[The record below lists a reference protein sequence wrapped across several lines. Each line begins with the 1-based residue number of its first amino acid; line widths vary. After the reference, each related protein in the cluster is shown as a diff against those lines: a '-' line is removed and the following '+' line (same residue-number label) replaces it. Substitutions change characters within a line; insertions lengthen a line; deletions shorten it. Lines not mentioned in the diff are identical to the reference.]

1 MGRISLLFLALA
13 AAGCGEQ
20 AVGSKAFPESLVL
33 GEMAAQLARS
43 RGVELAHDRTRGL
56 GGTQVLWQAL
66 AHGDIVVYP
75 EYTGTITQE
84 IFAGRHLESDDDIRA
99 ALAEHGV
106 RMSGSLGFNNTY
118 ALGMKEPAAERLG
131 VRTISDLRAHPNLRF
146 GLSNE
151 YLKRGDDGW
160 DRLRAAYDL
169 PQKDVR
175 GMEHSLALRALD
187 DGSID
192 VTELYSTDAEIR
204 AEGLR
209 VLRDDR
215 HFFPAYRAVLLYRA
229 DFAERHPEVIES
241 WRRLEGA
248 ISEDDMIALNERAKL
263 ERVPVGRVAADFLG
277 QRLGVSVAAD
287 EGGRAAGAWQLLAR
301 VWDTTLAHLF
311 LVGVSLSAAVL
322 IAVPLGVWA
331 ARRPRQGQ
339 IILGAAGVVQTIP
352 SLALLVFLLPAFHY
366 AVATAI
372 AALFLYSLLP
382 IIRNTYAGL
391 HDVAPAL
398 RESAEAL
405 GLPPLARLRLIELPL
420 ASRSI
425 LAGVKT
431 SAVINVG
438 TATLGGLIGA
448 GGYGQPVFIGVVF
461 RNTAMMLEGAVPAAL
476 MALAVQG
483 LFELAERRLVP
494 RGLRL
499 KPE

>member
-1 MGRISLLFLALA
+1 LLFVALA
-13 AAGCGEQ
+13 AVGCGGPS
-20 AVGSKAFPESLVL
+20 VGSKAFPESLVL
-33 GEMAAQLARS
+33 GEMATQLARS

-56 GGTQVLWQAL
+56 GGTQVLWEAL
-66 AHGDIVVYP
+66 VKGDVVVYP
-75 EYTGTITQE
+75 EYTGTITQQ
-84 IFAGRHLESDDDIRA
+84 IFAGRHFAGDDDVRA
-99 ALAEHGV
+99 ALAEQGV
-106 RMSGSLGFNNTY
+106 RMSGSLGFNDTY
-118 ALGMKEPAAERLG
+118 ALGMKEATAERHG
-131 VRTISDLRAHPNLRF
+131 IHTISDLRDHPALRF

-160 DRLRAAYDL
+160 DKLREAYHL
-169 PQKDVR
+169 PQQDVR

-187 DGSID
+187 DGAID

-204 AEGLR
+204 AAGLR

-229 DFAERHPEVIES
+229 DFADSHPEVIEA

-248 ISEDDMIALNERAKL
+248 ISEDDMIAMNERTKL
-263 ERVPVGRVAADFLG
+263 EHVPEGRVAADFLRD
-277 QRLGVSVAAD
+277 RLGVS
-287 EGGRAAGAWQLLAR
+287 GANEESGFLTRLLR
-301 VWDTTLAHLF
+301 TTLAHLF
-311 LVGVSLSAAVL
+311 LVGVSLAAAVL
-322 IAVPLGVWA
+322 VALPLGVWA

-339 IILGAAGVVQTIP
+339 VILGAAGVLQTIP
-352 SLALLVFLLPAFHY
+352 SLALLVFLIPVFHLG
-366 AVATAI
+366 AGSAI
-372 AALFLYSLLP
+372 VALFLYSLLP

-448 GGYGQPVFIGVVF
+448 GGYGQPIFTGIPLGNMTMV
-461 RNTAMMLEGAVPAAL
+461 LEGAVPAAL

-494 RGLRL
+494 LGLRL

>member
-1 MGRISLLFLALA
+1 MRRIGLISLTFLALG
-13 AAGCGEQ
+13 AAGCGGP

-43 RGVELAHDRTRGL
+43 QGVELAHDRTRGL

-66 AHGDIVVYP
+66 VNGDIVVYP
-75 EYTGTITQE
+75 EYTGTITQQ
-84 IFAGRHLESDDDIRA
+84 IFAGRHLDGDDAIRA

-106 RMSGSLGFNNTY
+106 RMSGSLGFNDTY
-118 ALGMKEPAAERLG
+118 ALGMKEAAAERLG
-131 VRTISDLRAHPNLRF
+131 VRTISDLRAHPKLRF
-146 GLSNE
+146 GFTNE

-160 DRLRAAYDL
+160 DRLREAYDL

-175 GMEHSLALRALD
+175 GMEHSLALLALD

-204 AEGLR
+204 TAGLR

-229 DFAERHPEVIES
+229 DFADRHLEVIEA
-241 WRRLEGA
+241 WKRLEGA
-248 ISEDDMIALNERAKL
+248 ISEDDMIAMNERAKL
-263 ERVPVGRVAADFLG
+263 EHVPEGRVAADFLRE
-277 QRLGVSVAAD
+277 RLGVSAAPG
-287 EGGRAAGAWQLLAR
+287 ESGLLAR
-301 VWDTTLAHLF
+301 LAHTTLAHLF
-311 LVGVSLSAAVL
+311 LVGVSLSAALLV
-322 IAVPLGVWA
+322 AVPLGVWA

-339 IILGAAGVVQTIP
+339 VILGSAGILQTIP
-352 SLALLVFLLPAFHY
+352 SLALLVFLIPVFHLG
-366 AVATAI
+366 AGSAI
-372 AALFLYSLLP
+372 VALFLYSLLP

-405 GLPPLARLRLIELPL
+405 GLPPFARLRLIELPL

-448 GGYGQPVFIGVVF
+448 GGYGQPIFTGIPLG
-461 RNTAMMLEGAVPAAL
+461 NMAMVLEGAVPAAL
-476 MALAVQG
+476 MALLVQG